1 MLSGHG
7 SRIIGVVLGF
17 TYAQWHAVPSG
28 SFVGELIGN
37 IRMETEEKG
46 YYVMLIG
53 GEDIQNVVD
62 IASNGMLRD

>member
-1 MLSGHG
+1 M
-7 SRIIGVVLGF
+7 
-17 TYAQWHAVPSG
+17 
-28 SFVGELIGN
+28 GELIGN

-62 IASNGMLRD
+62 IASKWMLRD